1 MRRAT
6 VSRTWTL
13 FKNLLAWGFVAY
25 VLGVYVYAGLLTGA
39 LGAPL
44 VLVTLGIFLAYKT
57 R

>member
-1 MRRAT
+1 MWGADMSRA
-6 VSRTWTL
+6 WTL

-25 VLGVYVYAGLLTGA
+25 VLGTYAYAGLLTGA
-39 LGAPL
+39 VGVPL

>member
-1 MRRAT
+1 MSRA
-6 VSRTWTL
+6 WTL

-25 VLGVYVYAGLLTGA
+25 VLGVYAYAGIVTGA
-39 LGAPL
+39 LGVPI